1 MEAVALSPTIVIS
14 HLAFT
19 AAMKRIAIVSSRFV
33 VAVAGWLASLR
44 REFAKRMIGRAKR
57 EGPEALRDF
66 LLAQILLH
74 EGRK

>member
-1 MEAVALSPTIVIS
+1 
-14 HLAFT
+14 
-19 AAMKRIAIVSSRFV
+19 MKRIAIVSSRFV
-33 VAVAGWLASLR
+33 VAVAGWMASLR
-44 REFAKRMIGRAKR
+44 RESAERTIGRAKR